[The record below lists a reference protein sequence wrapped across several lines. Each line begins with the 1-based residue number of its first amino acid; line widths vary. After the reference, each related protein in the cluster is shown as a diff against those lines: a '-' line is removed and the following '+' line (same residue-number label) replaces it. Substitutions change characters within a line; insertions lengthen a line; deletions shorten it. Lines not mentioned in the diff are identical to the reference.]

1 MKGNKQIKLLLLI
14 FLFGGVGFFNL
25 FLLQGDYGLTPIILY
40 GVIILLMSYSYF
52 IIKRFFVD
60 GDTFIFMISCLLTI
74 IGIIFLYR
82 LDILNLYLH
91 NQDILSKAKAPRDIT
106 SYGLKQLIYFAVG
119 ITAYLIIII
128 VLRDF
133 ESLRKFR
140 YVYLV
145 LTIIFMGISTF
156 FGREVYGAKNWIY
169 VFGYSFQPSEF
180 GKIFLVLYLA
190 SALDKYKYWK
200 DLIEPALIVTASL
213 FFMVLQKDLGSA
225 LIFFAISVTML
236 YIASSKIK
244 YVLTCLALFIFGSIL
259 SYKLFYHIRKRIMIW
274 EQPWAYANNESYQI
288 VQSLIALGEGGLF
301 GKGLG
306 FGHPEFVPVN
316 ASDFIFVT
324 ICEDLGMMMGFAI
337 LILFFILFYRC
348 MRAALRAKDNFSRL
362 AAVGYSAMIA
372 AQTLVI
378 VGGVTNAVPLT
389 GITLPLI
396 SSGGSS
402 LLITYFALGV
412 IQKISEEGTENG
424 S

>member
-1 MKGNKQIKLLLLI
+1 MGENKQIRLLLLI
-14 FLFGGVGFFNL
+14 FLFGAVGFFNL
-25 FLLQGDYGLTPIILY
+25 FLLQGDKGLTPIILY

-60 GDTFIFMISCLLTI
+60 GDTFIFMIACLLTI

-91 NQDILSKAKAPRDIT
+91 NQDMLANVKKPRNIT
-106 SYGLKQLIYFAVG
+106 SYGLKQLIYFAIG
-119 ITAYLIIII
+119 ITMYLIIII
-128 VLRDF
+128 ILRNF
-133 ESLRKFR
+133 ERLRK
-140 YVYLV
+140 YKYIYLTAT
-145 LTIIFMGISTF
+145 LIFMCLSTF
-156 FGREVYGAKNWIY
+156 FGTEILGAKNW
-169 VFGYSFQPSEF
+169 VFVYGYSFQPSEF

-190 SALDKYKYWK
+190 SALDKYEFWK
-200 DLIEPALIVTASL
+200 DLIEPALVVTISL
-213 FFMVLQKDLGSA
+213 FFMVLQRDLGSA
-225 LIFFAISVTML
+225 LIFFGISVTML
-236 YIASSKIK
+236 YIASSKFK
-244 YVLTCLALFIFGSIL
+244 YVLTCLVLFFMGSFI
-259 SYKLFYHIRKRIMIW
+259 SYKAFYHIRKRIMIW
-274 EQPWAYANNESYQI
+274 RQPWAYASNESYQI

-324 ICEDLGMMMGFAI
+324 ICEDLGMLMGFAI

-362 AAVGYSAMIA
+362 VAVGYSSMIA

-396 SSGGSS
+396 SAGGSS
-402 LLITYFALGV
+402 LIITYFALGV
-412 IQKISEEGTENG
+412 IQKISEEGKM
-424 S
+424 